1 MVLAVMGASFYSISV
16 RHARACTGLF
26 CTPLLLSAAQKVH
39 QELATAQSGEA
50 AHEQSV
56 AH

>member
-1 MVLAVMGASFYSISV
+1 MPECALAIS
-16 RHARACTGLF
+16 
-26 CTPLLLSAAQKVH
+26 CTPLLLSAAQKMH
-39 QELATAQSGEA
+39 RELAMAQSGKA